1 VAKGVFNMII
11 QQYSVNQQPIQ
22 TLLTW
27 ALSGEIAIPEIQRPF
42 VWDASKVRDL
52 MDSLYHGYP
61 IGYLITWQNPNVKLK
76 NGSIASGKRILIDGQ
91 QRVTALMVALLKQ
104 EVINKDYRKR
114 RIKIAFHPIERKFE
128 VYNPAIEKDKT
139 WIPDIADIFDPKFR
153 MIKTVKDYCERNNY
167 ENEDEINDRLDFLRG
182 IINNPIG
189 MIDLDSNLDIETVTE
204 IFIRINSAGIV
215 LSQADFAMS
224 KIAVNESYGG
234 NTLRKAIDYFC
245 HLAIAPDFHE
255 QLKEIDQEFVNTDY
269 FVKMSWLRNENDDLY
284 DPSYTDMLRVAFTS
298 EFQRG
303 RLQNLVALLSGRN
316 FETRTYEE
324 SIVEESFSKLRSGI
338 LNYMNETHFK
348 QLVMIFRSA
357 GFVERSM
364 IRSQNAINF
373 AYILYLTMKKQKE
386 KPAVIESL
394 VRKWFVLSILTS
406 RYSASPESQF
416 DFDIRRIQESGAQ
429 VYIKNVI
436 NAELSDAFW
445 NFGLPQQMDT
455 SVASSPSF
463 NVFLAAQVKMV
474 DKGFLSRDI
483 TVSDLVTHKGDIHH
497 IFPRAYLKKF
507 GLQRGR
513 YNQIANYVIT
523 QSEINIA
530 IRDKSPSQYMKEVF
544 DQCNGGGLKYGGIT
558 SKQDLLENMKMN
570 CIPEGI
576 EEMKIDEYDLFL
588 NKRRELMA
596 QKIKTYFQSL

>member
-1 VAKGVFNMII
+1 MII

-348 QLVMIFRSA
+348 QLVMILRSA